1 MRAIL
6 FLSIYV
12 ESNQIVMNIEKLY
25 EDKDLVVINKPAGV
39 LVHSDNKSKEET
51 IVDWLRK
58 NYPSIDSV
66 GDAPDK
72 RPGIVHR
79 LDKDTSGVLLIA
91 KTGEAFR
98 YLKSLFQKRDIEKRY
113 RAIVVGRPKEN
124 SGVIDKDISIKH
136 GSIKRT
142 VHEGRLPKKAKTL
155 YEVTEDLGDY
165 SLVDVYPK
173 TGRTHQIRVHL
184 NAIHNPVVGDRVYG
198 GKPARVSGIERQ
210 MLHAYS
216 LKFKSPQGKELEV
229 KAPIPEDFEKALEA
243 LKSGG

>member
-1 MRAIL
+1 
-6 FLSIYV
+6 
-12 ESNQIVMNIEKLY
+12 MNIEKLY

-113 RAIVVGRPKEN
+113 RAIVVG
-124 SGVIDKDISIKH
+124 
-136 GSIKRT
+136 
-142 VHEGRLPKKAKTL
+142 
-155 YEVTEDLGDY
+155 
-165 SLVDVYPK
+165 
-173 TGRTHQIRVHL
+173 
-184 NAIHNPVVGDRVYG
+184 
-198 GKPARVSGIERQ
+198 
-210 MLHAYS
+210 
-216 LKFKSPQGKELEV
+216 
-229 KAPIPEDFEKALEA
+229 
-243 LKSGG
+243 